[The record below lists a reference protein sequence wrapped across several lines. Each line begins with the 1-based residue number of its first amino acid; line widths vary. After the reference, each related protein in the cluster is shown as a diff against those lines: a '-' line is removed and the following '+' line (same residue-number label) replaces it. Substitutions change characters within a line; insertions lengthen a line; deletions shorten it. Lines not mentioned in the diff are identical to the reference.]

1 MTRMNIAKA
10 AILSLVLFLVA
21 SAIVAG
27 LLKLLRHG
35 FSARDNP
42 SWLETIAARTA
53 RGAAVPANARWMK
66 NPIPNTPD
74 NLAKARAHWADHCA
88 TCHANNGSGDTEI
101 GRNLYPKAPD
111 MRQPA
116 TQNLTDGEIYYTI
129 NNGVRLTGMPAWG
142 QAGENDEDSW
152 RLVHFIRHLPR
163 LTPEEEQE
171 MKKLNPKSPEE
182 FKEEQEEEQFLNE
195 GRSSN
200 QGMNQA
206 NQTTEEK

>member
-10 AILSLVLFLVA
+10 AILSLVVFLVA
-21 SAIVAG
+21 CAIVAG

-42 SWLETIAARTA
+42 SWLETMAARTA

-88 TCHANNGSGDTEI
+88 TCHGNDGSGETDI

-111 MRQPA
+111 MRLPA

-129 NNGVRLTGMPAWG
+129 NNGIRLTGMPAWG
-142 QAGENDEDSW
+142 QPGESDEDSW
-152 RLVHFIRHLPR
+152 RLIYFIRHLPK
-163 LTPEEEQE
+163 LTSEEEEE
-171 MKKLNPKSPEE
+171 MKKMNPKSPEE
-182 FKEEQEEEQFLNE
+182 WKEEQEEQEFLNQDQP
-195 GRSSN
+195 SN
-200 QGMNQA
+200 PAHEPKHQNH
-206 NQTTEEK
+206 